1 MKKILFLLISMYVFM
16 ICCSNKKQQNNILE
30 IPEYKTEPI
39 IFDSSHAKLNWL
51 ENYKTANK
59 LINSIPLPEGY
70 ERENIS
76 KSSFSYWLRQL
87 PIDKKDNIVHLYN
100 GEEKQIQ
107 SSQYA
112 ILDID
117 VGKEDL
123 QQCADAVMR
132 LRSEYLYHTNQFDKI
147 HFNYTSGDK
156 ASWDAW
162 RSGKRPIVNGNK
174 VTWVQKYGNDD
185 SYSNFKNYLR
195 NIFIFCGSLSLSRE
209 LKTKSNIHEIQAGD
223 VFIKGGTPGHA
234 EIVLDVAVNKKTGK
248 KIFLLAQSYMPAQEI
263 HILKNPTNES
273 LSPWYEEDFDEE
285 LVTPEYTFSRNM
297 LMSFE

>member
-1 MKKILFLLISMYVFM
+1 
-16 ICCSNKKQQNNILE
+16 
-30 IPEYKTEPI
+30 
-39 IFDSSHAKLNWL
+39 
-51 ENYKTANK
+51 
-59 LINSIPLPEGY
+59 
-70 ERENIS
+70 
-76 KSSFSYWLRQL
+76 
-87 PIDKKDNIVHLYN
+87 
-100 GEEKQIQ
+100 
-107 SSQYA
+107 
-112 ILDID
+112 
-117 VGKEDL
+117 
-123 QQCADAVMR
+123 MR
-132 LRSEYLYHTNQFDKI
+132 LRSEYFYHTNQFDKI
-147 HFNYTSGDK
+147 HFNYTSGDN

-162 RSGKRPIVNGNK
+162 RSGKRPIINSNNVS
-174 VTWVQKYGNDD
+174 WQQKYGTDN
-185 SYSNFKNYLR
+185 SYDNFKNYLR
-195 NIFIFCGSLSLSRE
+195 NVFMFCGSLSLSRE